1 MSPQTSGVADR
12 TFLVIVTWLLT
23 QAAAKGWLSS
33 ADIAVLA
40 PALALAPAYLI
51 AWFKNRPQ
59 NIAAD
64 LTQVTADKVPGSPV
78 KGVVTTN
85 TVAGR
90 DLASSIPEATIA
102 AAGSTDAKALASTT
116 IMPTGAAA

>member
-1 MSPQTSGVADR
+1 
-12 TFLVIVTWLLT
+12 VIITWLLT
-23 QAAAKGWLSS
+23 QAASKGWLST

-40 PALALAPAYLI
+40 PALALLPAYLI

-78 KGVVTTN
+78 QGVITTN
-85 TVAGR
+85 TPEGR
-90 DLASSIPEATIA
+90 ELARSTPDKTIQS
-102 AAGSTDAKALASTT
+102 AGSTEAADLIKSVQPAKAA
-116 IMPTGAAA
+116 

>member
-1 MSPQTSGVADR
+1 MTPQTSGVADR
-12 TFLVIVTWLLT
+12 TFLVIITWLLT
-23 QAAAKGWLSS
+23 QAASKGWLSS

-64 LTQVTADKVPGSPV
+64 LAAVVNDPGSAV

-85 TVAGR
+85 TPEGR
-90 DLASSIPEATIA
+90 ALAESIPGPAIA
-102 AAGSTDAKALASTT
+102 SAGSSDAKALAST
-116 IMPTGAAA
+116 GAVQ